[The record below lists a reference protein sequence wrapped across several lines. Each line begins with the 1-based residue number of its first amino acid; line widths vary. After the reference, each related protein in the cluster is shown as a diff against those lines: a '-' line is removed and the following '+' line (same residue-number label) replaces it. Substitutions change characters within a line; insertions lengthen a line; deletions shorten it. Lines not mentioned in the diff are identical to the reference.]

1 MKSNLFIILLMAVS
15 FSLHSQEKTKPVNHL
30 GLTVEYGWGGVA
42 VKDDYLSG
50 ERYTGTTPYLG
61 VWYNRLDER
70 KGFQLGFTH
79 QEDDQLENN
88 AIRASFLQ
96 ASLVFDQL
104 FNVKSFVL
112 FKQPANWYF
121 GPSVEYFEYELINR
135 FASNHKAFSELIMA
149 SMGIASL
156 VEWQF
161 TDRFMASLFLR
172 SNIIGVNHKTHDELK
187 YPDKNSALQTF
198 ITANHLVIDLS
209 LRYRVLKRV
218 SLGLRGKGHYI
229 RSTGWDESQAFTNSL
244 VVFGIIHF

>member
-1 MKSNLFIILLMAVS
+1 MILLTAVS
-15 FSLHSQEKTKPVNHL
+15 FSLKSQEETKPVNRL
-30 GLTVEYGWGGVA
+30 GLTVEYGLGGVA

-50 ERYTGTTPYLG
+50 ERYTGKTPFLG
-61 VWYNRLDER
+61 VWYNRLNDK
-70 KGFQLGFTH
+70 KGFQLGFTF
-79 QEDDQLENN
+79 QKDEQLENN

-96 ASLVFDQL
+96 ASLIYDQF
-104 FNVKSFVL
+104 FNVKSFTL
-112 FKQPANWYF
+112 FQQPATWYF
-121 GPSVEYFEYELINR
+121 GPSVEYFEYELVNR

-172 SNIIGVNHKTHDELK
+172 SNVIGVSHKTHDELK
-187 YPDKNSALQTF
+187 YPDKNSVLQTF
-198 ITANHLVIDLS
+198 ITANHLVFDLS

-218 SLGLRGKGHYI
+218 SLGLKGKALYI
-229 RSTGWDESQAFTNSL
+229 RSTGWDESYAFTNTL